1 MVNNVKELAI
11 KVFPKV
17 LLTMDDGQLYYEEG
31 KLLAYVRDDYFSVK
45 PYSSIYGCLKKDGE
59 WYESESGQYYE
70 QLPYQ
75 FYDKSHQSRAK
86 NKIQFNE
93 LLVPKCYTYEINVH
107 LSTDHWLNMDGET
120 IRLWNSDGENISVT
134 DGIMYTKGDHL
145 NKPRVMGKPD
155 FSSID
160 EIFQIQLLTDY
171 DTRNIQELVS
181 ILDIINS
188 VFPLPKYPTESSKL
202 VFEDKN

>member
-11 KVFPKV
+11 KVFPKL

-31 KLLAYVRDDYFSVK
+31 KLVAYVRHDYFSVNL
-45 PYSSIYGCLKKDGE
+45 YSSIYGCLKDDGE
-59 WYESESGQYYE
+59 WYESDSGQYFEE
-70 QLPYQ
+70 QARQ
-75 FYDKSHQSRAK
+75 IYDNIHQNQAK
-86 NKIQFNE
+86 NKIQFNA
-93 LLVPKCYTYEINVH
+93 LLVPKCHVYEMNVH
-107 LSTDHWLNMDGET
+107 LSTDHLFDMNDNT
-120 IRLWNSDGENISVT
+120 ITLWNSNGENISVT

-171 DTRNIQELVS
+171 DTRNIKELVS